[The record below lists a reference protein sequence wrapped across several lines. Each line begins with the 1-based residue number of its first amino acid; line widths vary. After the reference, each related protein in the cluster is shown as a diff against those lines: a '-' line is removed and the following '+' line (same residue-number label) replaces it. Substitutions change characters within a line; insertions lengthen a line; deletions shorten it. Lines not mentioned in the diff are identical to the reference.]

1 MTFRLVT
8 CRPTWELR
16 VFQRYTE
23 KARRTIFFARYEASY
38 CGSPYIETEHLLL
51 GLIHEDKRWAA
62 QLQQPD
68 TIKDIRQQ
76 IENRSVGFAK
86 IAINVDLPLSNE
98 SKRVLAYSAEE
109 AERLGHRHIGTEHL
123 LLGLLREKKG
133 FAAVILQQ
141 HGFALERL
149 REELG
154 EPTDRILP
162 LRSKDRS
169 LTEPFPRGP
178 VQIHGSLWD
187 GDYIGDTVAKLREYP
202 WHWHKR
208 SWTARDLVVHRES
221 GSVSFDLSLAEDQT
235 HFDLVKA
242 GWKKDRCAVCMWEL
256 FESKDDPQH
265 GIGYTN
271 GLEWLCIECYEKL
284 VAPPDV

>member
-1 MTFRLVT
+1 MF
-8 CRPTWELR
+8 E
-16 VFQRYTE
+16 RYTE
-23 KARRTIFFARYEASY
+23 KARRTIFFARYEASHY
-38 CGSPYIETEHLLL
+38 GSPYIETEHLLL

-62 QLQQPD
+62 QLQQPE
-68 TIKDIRQQ
+68 TIKDVRQQ
-76 IENRSVGFAK
+76 IEDRSIGFAK

-123 LLGLLREKKG
+123 LLGMLREKKG

-141 HGFALERL
+141 HGFGLERL
-149 REELG
+149 RQEFG
-154 EPTDRILP
+154 NPVDTILP
-162 LRSKDRS
+162 LRGRERS
-169 LTEPFPRGP
+169 LTEPIPRGP

-187 GDYIGDTVAKLREYP
+187 GDYIGDTMAKLREYP

-208 SWTARDLVVHRES
+208 SWTARDVVVHRENH
-221 GSVSFDLSLAEDQT
+221 SVSFDLSLAEDQS
-235 HFDLVKA
+235 HFDLTKA
-242 GWKKDRCAVCMWEL
+242 GWKKDHCAVCRWEL

-271 GLEWLCIECYEKL
+271 GREWLCTECYEKL
-284 VAPPDV
+284 VAPPNF